1 MGVRG
6 VTMIS
11 KRVTQSTKIPAW
23 TTRFTATAVVIL
35 MINGCVSSEQYTAV
49 STADTKTVTVAGQD
63 VTLGSVVGYCFNNH
77 LSKIVTSG
85 AFVVLAPCN
94 PDDKD
99 KEAKGLILINILAKK
114 DSINIISTQDLEA
127 DFQSDIGRAALS
139 RKGKATNLTV
149 LGTMQDNGVYY
160 VHTQDIDGPVV
171 PDTTDDQ
178 WRAFMVVANSLVS
191 VRVVNFKDD
200 KMTDGLVFA
209 YMEAIAK
216 RIQALN

>member
-1 MGVRG
+1 M
-6 VTMIS
+6 
-11 KRVTQSTKIPAW
+11 
-23 TTRFTATAVVIL
+23 
-35 MINGCVSSEQYTAV
+35 
-49 STADTKTVTVAGQD
+49 
-63 VTLGSVVGYCFNNH
+63 
-77 LSKIVTSG
+77 
-85 AFVVLAPCN
+85 
-94 PDDKD
+94 
-99 KEAKGLILINILAKK
+99 
-114 DSINIISTQDLEA
+114 
-127 DFQSDIGRAALS
+127 
-139 RKGKATNLTV
+139 

-209 YMEAIAK
+209 YMEAITK